1 MATRLGPTGNL
12 ALATFV
18 SMVNFWAWNVVG
30 PMSPKLSGEMG
41 LTASQ
46 SAALVAM
53 PVLVGSLGRIPVG
66 ALTDKFGGRIM
77 FLAVSLS
84 SILPVLAVGIFGNAN
99 QYVPLLA
106 SAFLLGIAGTVFT
119 VGIPFASAWY
129 PPERQG
135 FATGVFGAGMVGTAV
150 SSFFTP
156 RFVNIFGHVTTHVIV
171 AVLLAATAALVYVF
185 LSDAPAW
192 EAQTD
197 PFFPKLWAAAK
208 LPVTWNMCVLYGV
221 VFGGFV
227 AFSTYLP
234 TYIKTIEVYDFDAI
248 QAGTRTAAFAVAAV
262 VARPLGGML
271 ADKIQPKIVVLGSLA
286 GIAVMAALVNIQPTP
301 ELQAGL
307 VFGGLAFF
315 LGIGTGGV
323 FAWLA
328 RVTPDNQVGSV
339 TGVVSAAGG
348 LGGYFPPLVM
358 GATYNAAENN
368 YHLGLTLLVIT
379 ATVVFIY
386 TFFLVP
392 AVDSTKRISRG
403 RKAVDS
409 EAVDS

>member
-1 MATRLGPTGNL
+1 MASKLGPTGNL

-18 SMVNFWAWNVVG
+18 SMINFWAWNVIG
-30 PMSPKLSGEMG
+30 PMSSKLSDEMG
-41 LTASQ
+41 LTSSQ
-46 SAALVAM
+46 SAVLVAM

-66 ALTDKFGGRIM
+66 ALTDKFGGRTM

-84 SILPVLAVGIFGNAN
+84 SIIPVLAVGIFGNAN

-106 SAFLLGIAGTVFT
+106 SGFLLGVAGTVFT

-129 PPERQG
+129 PPERRG

-150 SSFFTP
+150 SSFFTA
-156 RFVNIFGHVTTHVIV
+156 RFVNIFGHVATHAIL
-171 AVLLAATAALVYVF
+171 AVLLSMTAALVYFF

-192 EAQTD
+192 QPQTD

-234 TYIKTIEVYDFDAI
+234 TYIKTINVYDFDAV
-248 QAGTRTAAFAVAAV
+248 QAGTRTAAFALAAV
-262 VARPLGGML
+262 LARPLGGML

-286 GIAVMAALVNIQPTP
+286 GIAVMAALVNIKPEP

-323 FAWLA
+323 FAWLSRLA
-328 RVTPDNQVGSV
+328 PANRVGSV
-339 TGVVSAAGG
+339 TGLVSAAGG

-358 GATYNAAENN
+358 GATYNATDNN
-368 YHLGLTLLVIT
+368 YHVGLVLLVIT
-379 ATVVFIY
+379 ATVVFFY
-386 TFFLVP
+386 TLFLVP
-392 AVDSTKRISRG
+392 ATDPTKRISRD
-403 RKAVDS
+403 RKAVD
-409 EAVDS
+409 V

>member
-1 MATRLGPTGNL
+1 MAGRLGPTGNL

-18 SMVNFWAWNVVG
+18 SMVNFWAWNVIG
-30 PMSPKLSGEMG
+30 PMSSKLSDEMG

-46 SAALVAM
+46 SAVLVAM

-66 ALTDKFGGRIM
+66 ALTDKFGGRLM
-77 FLAVSLS
+77 FLVVSLA
-84 SILPVLAVGIFGNAN
+84 SIIPVLAVGIFGDAN
-99 QYVPLLA
+99 RYVALLA
-106 SAFLLGIAGTVFT
+106 AAFLLGIAGTVFT
-119 VGIPFASAWY
+119 VGIPFVNAWY
-129 PPERQG
+129 PPERRG

-150 SSFFTP
+150 SAFFTP
-156 RFVNIFGHVTTHVIV
+156 RFVNMFGHIQTHVIL
-171 AVLLAATAALVYVF
+171 AVLLAVTAALVYF
-185 LSDAPAW
+185 LMSDAPDW
-192 EAQTD
+192 KPQTD

-234 TYIKTIEVYDFDAI
+234 TYIKTIDVYDFDAV
-248 QAGTRTAAFAVAAV
+248 QAGTRTAAFALAAV
-262 VARPLGGML
+262 IARPLGGMIS
-271 ADKIQPKIVVLGSLA
+271 DKIQPKIVVLTSLA
-286 GIAVMAALVNIQPTP
+286 GTAVMAALVNIQPQP

-323 FAWLA
+323 FAWLS
-328 RVTPDNQVGSV
+328 RLTPPNRVGSV
-339 TGVVSAAGG
+339 TGLVSAAGG

-358 GATYNAAENN
+358 GATYNAADNN
-368 YHLGLTLLVIT
+368 YHVGLILLVIT
-379 ATVVFIY
+379 AIVVFVY

-392 AVDSTKRISRG
+392 ATDPTKRVSRERKQIS
-403 RKAVDS
+403 A
-409 EAVDS
+409 

>member
-1 MATRLGPTGNL
+1 MATKLGQTGNL

-18 SMVNFWAWNVVG
+18 SMVNFWAWNVIG
-30 PMSPKLSGEMG
+30 PMSSKLSDEMG

-46 SAALVAM
+46 SAVLVAM

-66 ALTDKFGGRIM
+66 ALTDKFGGRVM
-77 FLAVSLS
+77 FLAVSLA
-84 SILPVLAVGIFGNAN
+84 SIIPVLAVGIFGNAN

-119 VGIPFASAWY
+119 VGIPFVNSWY
-129 PPERQG
+129 PPERRG

-150 SSFFTP
+150 SAFFTP
-156 RFVNIFGHVTTHVIV
+156 RFVNIFGHIQTHVIL
-171 AVLLAATAALVYVF
+171 AVLLAVTAVLVYFF
-185 LSDAPAW
+185 LSDAPVW
-192 EAQTD
+192 QPQTD

-234 TYIKTIEVYDFDAI
+234 TYIKTIDLYDFDAI
-248 QAGTRTAAFAVAAV
+248 QAGTRTAAFALAAV

-271 ADKIQPKIVVLGSLA
+271 SDKIQPKIVVLGSLA
-286 GIAVMAALVNIQPTP
+286 GTAVMAALVNIQPAP

-323 FAWLA
+323 FAWLS
-328 RVTPDNQVGSV
+328 RLTPANRVGSV
-339 TGVVSAAGG
+339 TGLVSAAGG

-358 GATYNAAENN
+358 GATYNAAGNN
-368 YHLGLTLLVIT
+368 YHVGLILLVIT
-379 ATVVFIY
+379 AAVVFVY

-392 AVDSTKRISRG
+392 ATDPTKRVSRD
-403 RKAVDS
+403 RKAINS
-409 EAVDS
+409 